1 MRRLTVAFLVLISA
15 AILAACGDTG
25 DHFLEF
31 RQNPPGATTVSKLA
45 LTMPIVASHYTRSGK
60 FKLYITA
67 YDGKGHAVAQGTQLA
82 NPITLHSNYEAGVT
96 FSGPTGSGKT
106 SMAFGSAPGTITVTY
121 TAPRNPCSPVIAVV
135 AYNQNANPQ
144 SVVQDLVGDCPK
156 GSPSPSPTPS
166 TKPTKSP
173 KPTPSPTPT
182 AQPIVKKISL
192 SMPAT
197 PNPLSPGTFTMVVT
211 AFDPS
216 GKTIAPGTTL
226 IDPIQLTSN
235 SSCSVSFSFTGS
247 SGTISGT
254 SVTLAQAP
262 GSVTVTYSPPSGTCI
277 PPSTI
282 TISAFDVDASP
293 QTAQFSILGGTATV
307 TSIALSFL
315 SAPDTNSTGVYP
327 LFVTASGSGGTIPF
341 GESLTNPIQFSSNS
355 CAVSFGVTTNPATF
369 TSTYRMSSTQTQ
381 VYVQFEPLV
390 DPAHCTPAGGT
401 VTITSIAAGGVAQTI
416 SFPY

>member
-1 MRRLTVAFLVLISA
+1 MRRLSVAFLVLISA

-45 LTMPIVASHYTRSGK
+45 VTMPVVASHYTKHGS
-60 FKLYITA
+60 FKLYVTA
-67 YDGKGHAVAQGTQLA
+67 YDGKGHAIAQGTQLA

-96 FSGPTGSGKT
+96 FSGPSGSAKT

-121 TAPRNPCSPVIAVV
+121 TAPKNPCNPVIAVV
-135 AYNQNANPQ
+135 AFNQNANPQ
-144 SVVQDLVGDCPK
+144 TAVQDIVGDCPK
-156 GSPSPSPTPS
+156 GSPSPSASPS

-182 AQPIVKKISL
+182 PQPIVKKISL

-197 PNPLSPGTFTMVVT
+197 PNPLSPGTFTLVVT

-216 GKTIAPGTTL
+216 GKTITPGTTL

-235 SSCSVSFSFTGS
+235 SSCSVTFSAS
-247 SGTISGT
+247 SASGTA
-254 SVTLAQAP
+254 VTLATAP
-262 GSVTVTYSPPSGTCI
+262 GSVTVTYSPPSTTCT
-277 PPSTI
+277 PPTTI

-307 TSIALSFL
+307 TNIALSFL
-315 SAPDTNSTGVYP
+315 TNPDTASDGVYP
-327 LFVTASGSGGTIPF
+327 LFVSASGSGGTIPF
-341 GESLTNPIQFSSNS
+341 GESLTNPVQFSSNS
-355 CAVSFGVTTNPATF
+355 CAVGFGVTTDPSKF
-369 TSTYRMSSTQTQ
+369 TSTYRMTSTQTQ
-381 VYVQFEPLV
+381 VYVQFS
-390 DPAHCTPAGGT
+390 PADNPTKCTPAGGI
-401 VTITSIAAGGVAQTI
+401 VTITSIASGGVSQTI